1 MRTDHQRDVAA
12 DGSVEDD
19 QFVRQLKELVSV
31 LRDEDVD
38 PLDQCS
44 AVDQQCDHDAA
55 AGDGRSCC
63 RGLRCSAAG
72 KCVLDCVSDAS
83 HVVITG
89 SAVTVATVTAT
100 TTTLSASD
108 FVRHRAPSPTYS
120 DTFYAE
126 YCN

>member
-72 KCVLDCVSDAS
+72 KCVLDCVSDGES
-83 HVVITG
+83 CRHNWFCCDG
-89 SAVTVATVTAT
+89 RHCNRYNH
-100 TTTLSASD
+100 D
-108 FVRHRAPSPTYS
+108 FVC
-120 DTFYAE
+120 E
-126 YCN
+126 